1 MIRSMLREAFA
12 APTYV
17 ALAFCLMLSAVN
29 AVMAEEVRVRFGDHP
44 GFSRMVFDW
53 PDASGYQVNENG
65 NRVDIVFDRPGDF
78 DLTAFKRVGAQAI
91 QSVDVLES
99 GRIVRL
105 ELKGSRLGKHFAAGG
120 KVVVDLKLNDANSRA
135 AVAKPA
141 AARPAAAANVAA
153 TPTKTPTRVATRPKP
168 RPSLRKPDAAKA
180 GDAKANDAK
189 AGIAVADGDAIP
201 VSYDLRPGRTI
212 MRFHWPKRVSAVAVH
227 RGEHIW
233 LAFGADQAVNPGPE
247 GNTVQGPV
255 ERVVTEP
262 SATGSVV
269 RIDIAAGAALSVT
282 VDGNDWVVDIGGG
295 RGRAETAVWLE
306 AQADAPSG
314 PRVFAPIAN
323 AATPILIDDPVVGDR
338 LALIPVM
345 EAGLGIHPARRYV
358 LFDMPPT
365 QQGIA
370 IRFNAEALKIVIDD
384 RGLSIGGRDTLF
396 LASESDGPAGQA
408 AGGPP
413 GITGGADF
421 DGPTNVFDLSAWQ
434 EDVDVD
440 EKRQD
445 LMYRIAVATPAARNG
460 ERLALARFMV
470 GHRLAQ
476 EALGVM
482 VRIEAED
489 KYADT
494 DPAYRALRGVAR
506 LFAGKYGE
514 AAGDLRHPKLAGAQ
528 DVALFRGL
536 LAVKRREYQEA
547 RREFLA
553 GLPTLAKMPA
563 EMQPELRLAF
573 AETALAQNDP
583 KMAGE
588 QVSALLRLAGTES
601 RREEAKLMAAR
612 IHALT
617 GDIEDA
623 AALFAEL
630 SESPY
635 RPVRAQAIYAETN
648 LLLDE
653 KRIEIEEAIERLERL
668 RFAWRGDVFEFELMQ
683 RLAGLYVEAGQYRKG
698 MMSMRQTVER
708 FPGMPEAQ
716 ALAGEM
722 KEVFAGLFEEGQASE
737 MSPVTAMALYYE
749 FRELTPDGARGD
761 RMIRRLADRLAAVE
775 LLGEAAKLLEHQV
788 LHRLK
793 GEEKAR
799 VGTRLAVVNLL
810 DGRPEDAITALR
822 NTRTLSMHED
832 LQRERLL
839 LESRALTEVG
849 KYDRAL
855 MLIAGLKG
863 DDVGGVRT
871 EILWRARKW
880 GRAAVSLAPKLV
892 ALRENSQP
900 LAQDSRRDILRFAIA
915 SSLAGDRTALVEL
928 RRSFEDRMKGQ
939 PEWPAFQV
947 VTAEDRRDSAEF
959 RNLAAEIAQVDHF
972 EAFMTSYRDRLRDR
986 PLSAIN

>member
-1 MIRSMLREAFA
+1 MIRTLLQRTCLA
-12 APTYV
+12 TVLV
-17 ALAFCLMLSAVN
+17 ALSFSLLSVGN
-29 AVMAEEVRVRFGDHP
+29 GVGAEEVRVRFGDHP

-53 PDASGYQVNENG
+53 PEPSGYAVNDKG
-65 NRVDIVFDRPGDF
+65 DVVDIVFDRPGDF
-78 DLTAFKRVGAQAI
+78 DLTAFQTVGARAI
-91 QSVDVLES
+91 SSVDVLQS

-105 ELKGSRLGKHFAAGG
+105 ELANARLGKHFVAGG
-120 KVVVDLKLNDANSRA
+120 KVVLDLKVLAGS
-135 AVAKPA
+135 VPA
-141 AARPAAAANVAA
+141 
-153 TPTKTPTRVATRPKP
+153 PTRKPVTAPSTKPPPAQTRTTAQAKP
-168 RPSLRKPDAAKA
+168 RPSLREPAKQA
-180 GDAKANDAK
+180 ERPTASRTVKSGTARANVARAQGDM
-189 AGIAVADGDAIP
+189 VP

-212 MRFHWPKRVSAVAVH
+212 MRFHWPRRVPAVAVH
-227 RGEHIW
+227 RGEHVW
-233 LAFGADQAVNPGPE
+233 LAFGDDLTVDPGPE
-247 GNTVQGPV
+247 GETAQGPV

-269 RIDIAAGAALSVT
+269 RIDVAAGAALSVT

-314 PRVFAPIAN
+314 PRVFAAIAN
-323 AATPILIDDPVVGDR
+323 AAEPILIDDPVVGDR
-338 LALIPVM
+338 LALVPVM
-345 EAGLGIHPARRYV
+345 EAGLGVHPARRYV
-358 LFDMPPT
+358 LFDLPPT

-370 IRFNAEALKIVIDD
+370 VRFHAEALKIVVDD
-384 RGLSIGGRDTLF
+384 RGLAIGGRDTLF
-396 LASESDGPAGQA
+396 LASESSGGKGQGT
-408 AGGPP
+408 GGPP
-413 GITGGADF
+413 GITGGDNSDA
-421 DGPTNVFDLSAWQ
+421 PYSVFDLSMWQ

-440 EKRQD
+440 ETRQD

-460 ERLALARFMV
+460 ERLALARFLV

-482 VRIEAED
+482 HRIEAED

-506 LFAGKYGE
+506 LFAGKLGE

-553 GLPTLAKMPA
+553 GLPTLSKMPA
-563 EMQPELRLAF
+563 EMQPDLRLAF

-588 QVSALLRLAGTES
+588 QISALLKHAGTES
-601 RREEAKLMAAR
+601 RREEAKLLAAR

-617 GDIEDA
+617 GDVEDA

-630 SESPY
+630 AESPY
-635 RPVRAQAIYAETN
+635 RPVRAQAVFAETN

-653 KRIEIEEAIERLERL
+653 KRIETDEAIERLERL

-683 RLAGLYVEAGQYRKG
+683 RLASLYVEAGQYRKG

-708 FPGMPEAQ
+708 FPDMPEAQ

-722 KEVFAGLFEEGQASE
+722 KEVFASLFEEGQSSE

-775 LLGEAAKLLEHQV
+775 LLGEASKLLEHQV
-788 LHRLK
+788 LHRLR

-799 VGTRLAVVNLL
+799 VGTRLAVLNLL
-810 DGRPEDAITALR
+810 DGRPDDAIEALR
-822 NTRTLSMHED
+822 NTRTLSMRED

-855 MLIAGLKG
+855 VLISGLQG
-863 DDVGGVRT
+863 QDVADVRT

-892 ALRENSQP
+892 ALRQDANP
-900 LAQDSRRDILRFAIA
+900 LAQDARRDILRFAIA
-915 SSLAGDRTALVEL
+915 SSLAGDRTALLEL
-928 RRSFEDRMKGQ
+928 RRSFADRMKGQ

-959 RNLAAEIAQVDHF
+959 RNLAAEIAQVDQF